1 MDFAMPYLIQVMR
14 EYTSASPFSRG
25 SALGSLAGPI
35 LSRLSAP
42 FVDNHGSS
50 WNLRRHRQ
58 GGGGGGGRQSADVGL
73 SPVFDDGL
81 IVVLLVPFFGL
92 RGGGRGGRSGL
103 FRLLLPDLYF
113 YRDPEEAEKEEQ

>member
-1 MDFAMPYLIQVMR
+1 MVKKKRRSAPGFSDA
-14 EYTSASPFSRG
+14 ASPFSRG

-58 GGGGGGGRQSADVGL
+58 GSGGRQQSADVGL

-81 IVVLLVPFFGL
+81 IVVLLIPLLGL
-92 RGGGRGGRSGL
+92 RGSGRGGRSGF
-103 FRLLLPDLYF
+103 FRLLLLF
-113 YRDPEEAEKEEQ
+113 